1 MSHWFAQQNWNEY
14 LKLLVGLIAIIRPFA
29 VVPTFLN
36 LSAHHTRAEK
46 RQIASV
52 TALTVVVT
60 LVGFT
65 FFGQAILNL
74 FAISLAV
81 FRVAGGLVMLLLALD
96 MLRAH
101 NQPAATPPVKSAKPI
116 TAIAIVPLAIPLLA
130 SPGAISTIVI
140 YATLHTSLSHKILVS
155 AVIVTVASVVF
166 IVLRL
171 ATQAEKF
178 LGETSMLVFN
188 HLMGLIIAAVAIE
201 FILSGL
207 ATHFP
212 ILGVIQP

>member
-1 MSHWFAQQNWNEY
+1 MSHWFTQQNWNEY
-14 LKLLVGLIAIIRPFA
+14 LKLLVGLVAIIRPFA

-36 LSAHHTRAEK
+36 LSAHHTSAEK

-60 LVGFT
+60 LVVFT

-101 NQPAATPPVKSAKPI
+101 NQPAATPPSKSAKPI

-155 AVIVTVASVVF
+155 GVIVVAVAIVFVVLQ
-166 IVLRL
+166 IAIRTGKPLS
-171 ATQAEKF
+171 
-178 LGETSMLVFN
+178 ETARLVFN
-188 HLMGLIIAAVAIE
+188 QLMGLIIAAVAIE
-201 FILSGL
+201 FIMGGL
-207 ATHFP
+207 AAYFP
-212 ILGVIQP
+212 SLQGG

>member
-1 MSHWFAQQNWNEY
+1 MLDWSELKNWSEY
-14 LKLLVGLIAIIRPFA
+14 LKLLVGLIAIIDPLA
-29 VVPTFLN
+29 LVPTFLS
-36 LSAHHTRAEK
+36 LAAQHTVAEK
-46 RQIASV
+46 HQIASV
-52 TALTVVVT
+52 TAFAVMVT
-60 LVGFT
+60 LLAFT

-74 FAISLAV
+74 FAISLAA
-81 FRVAGGLVMLLLALD
+81 FRMAGGLLLLLLALD

-101 NQPAATPPVKSAKPI
+101 SQTTETVQPTSAKP
-116 TAIAIVPLAIPLLA
+116 AISIALVPLAIPLLA
-130 SPGAISTIVI
+130 GPGAISTVII
-140 YATLHTSLSHKILVS
+140 YATLHASLSHKILVS

-166 IVLRL
+166 MVLRL